1 MPHSWNEK
9 QTTPILHL
17 FDTTVFLAHFFVVVH
32 GVQRR
37 KPWITY
43 AVIKDQFSVVAE
55 NVERLVHVASPIL
68 AVASDAST
76 HAALGV
82 KLGARRSGIHRAA
95 AAAEQNAGNAAGIHD
110 SGIEWERVINRV
122 AT

>member
-9 QTTPILHL
+9 QTTRLLHL

-43 AVIKDQFSVVAE
+43 AVIKDQLPLWPE

-76 HAALGV
+76 HAALSASNSVLDEVGFTGLLPLLSKMPGMRPV
-82 KLGARRSGIHRAA
+82 SMIPASNG
-95 AAAEQNAGNAAGIHD
+95 NAG
-110 SGIEWERVINRV
+110 
-122 AT
+122 